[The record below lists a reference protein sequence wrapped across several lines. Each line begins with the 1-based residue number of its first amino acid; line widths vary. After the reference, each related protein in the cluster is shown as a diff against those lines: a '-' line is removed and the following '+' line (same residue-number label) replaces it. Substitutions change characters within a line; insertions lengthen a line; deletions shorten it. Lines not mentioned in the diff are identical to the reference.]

1 MPLDVA
7 CNHIRHPK
15 NFSIMKKIILS
26 IVFSVFTMFTFGQAK
41 FKPDEKY
48 LKHSSRAYKYFED
61 KKYLQSALSYDTL
74 FKSFKGQGLRS
85 DKYNAAC
92 SWALAENTSKAF
104 SYLNKAI
111 IIDKWANL
119 SHILTD
125 TDLNALHSD
134 KRWQTLINK
143 VKSNKEAD
151 EAKLNKPLVALLDTI
166 YREDQ
171 NDRMNYEPVLKQYGW
186 KSPQMD
192 SLWKRINYFD
202 SVNLIRVKNIIDTH
216 GWLGPDVIGQ
226 QGASTIFL
234 VIQHADSLTQVQYVP
249 KMREAVKEG
258 KAQSQN
264 LALLEDRI
272 LMNQGKPQI
281 YGSQVRLNEKTGKNE
296 FFPIGD
302 EPNVN
307 KRRASVGL
315 QPLEDYAKLFHFEY
329 VLPQKVKDDN

>member
-1 MPLDVA
+1 M
-7 CNHIRHPK
+7 K
-15 NFSIMKKIILS
+15 NIILS
-26 IVFSVFTMFTFGQAK
+26 IVFFVLTISTFGQVK
-41 FKPDEKY
+41 FKTDEKY
-48 LKHSSRAYKYFED
+48 LKHASRAFKYYNN

-74 FKSFKGQGLRS
+74 FKNFKGQGLRS

-92 SWALAENTSKAF
+92 SWALAENASKAF

-111 IIDKWANL
+111 NIDKWADL

-125 TDLNALHSD
+125 TDLKSLHSD
-134 KRWQTLINK
+134 KRWQTLIEK
-143 VKSNKEAD
+143 VKSNKETE

-166 YREDQ
+166 YKEDQ
-171 NDRMNYEPVLKQYGW
+171 NDRKNYNPILKQYGW

-202 SVNLIRVKNIIDTH
+202 SVNLIKVKNIIDNY
-216 GWLGPDVIGQ
+216 GWLGADEVGQ

-234 VIQHADSLTQVQYVP
+234 VIQHSDSLTQLQYVP
-249 KMREAVKEG
+249 KMREAVKNG

-296 FFPIGD
+296 FFPIID
-302 EPNVN
+302 EQNVN

-315 QPLEDYAKLFHFEY
+315 QPLEDYAKFFQFEY
-329 VLPQKVKDDN
+329 VLPQKAESDN